1 MTHAVIR
8 RLMTET
14 ARHAK
19 AGTVAGLHYAEVIE
33 ITDEGYILEWL
44 SGTVRSRS
52 APARVCRF
60 MAGNER
66 GAYFPFEIH
75 DEVLVGFIDG
85 CIDQPVIL
93 GALWSDQDPPPAEVD
108 TSDSNNS
115 RAIVSREGSRLA
127 FDDSKGQTKVLLRSA
142 GGIEIVL
149 DDAGKSLTLQFN
161 NTTKIVLNAQGVSV
175 IGAQINLN

>member
-14 ARHAK
+14 ARHATE
-19 AGTVAGLHYAEVIE
+19 GTVSGLHYAEVKE
-33 ITDEGYILEWL
+33 ITEDGYIVEWL

-52 APARVCRF
+52 APARVARF
-60 MAGNER
+60 MAGKER
-66 GAYFPFEIH
+66 GAYFPFEID

-93 GALWSDQDPPPAEVD
+93 GALWSDQDPPPGEID

-127 FDDSKGQTKVLLRSA
+127 FDDTKGQTKVLLKSA
-142 GGIEIVL
+142 GGIEIIL
-149 DDAGKSLTLQFN
+149 DDVSKSLTLKFDDS
-161 NTTKIVLNAQGVSV
+161 TKIVMNAQGVTV
-175 IGAQINLN
+175 TGTQINLN